1 MKKDEE
7 TERSS
12 REKEED
18 LLEYIYRQERQD
30 RYMTATEYAMEKDL
44 YGKEAAALVRN
55 LIKKG
60 YLKESSRKD
69 VILLTEK
76 GCLKGMECLLRHEK
90 LTQFFQ
96 MISGMSQERAQEDAC
111 RLEHYI
117 SQEGLDG
124 IDNFLQFGDVYD
136 RTYEG
141 MDLYTW
147 YGEGEFEMKMG
158 LYELER
164 RSPRFLAPEYGK
176 MRHTALLKVEKT
188 GNSFYIAPKK
198 EEDVG
203 YVWYRRLGKW
213 VQVKREAQGY
223 RLPADLFTYMVNAAV
238 PITEA
243 KAIIAFT
250 AYEIEPVTIDCRE
263 INIHVW

>member
-1 MKKDEE
+1 
-7 TERSS
+7 
-12 REKEED
+12 
-18 LLEYIYRQERQD
+18 
-30 RYMTATEYAMEKDL
+30 
-44 YGKEAAALVRN
+44 
-55 LIKKG
+55 
-60 YLKESSRKD
+60 
-69 VILLTEK
+69 
-76 GCLKGMECLLRHEK
+76 
-90 LTQFFQ
+90 
-96 MISGMSQERAQEDAC
+96 
-111 RLEHYI
+111 
-117 SQEGLDG
+117 
-124 IDNFLQFGDVYD
+124 
-136 RTYEG
+136 
-141 MDLYTW
+141 
-147 YGEGEFEMKMG
+147 MKMG

-188 GNSFYIAPKK
+188 GNSFYIVPKK